1 MAGWE
6 ERFGDY
12 VGRLGDVLGHADR
25 RAPLRA
31 YTTGLLLPGERESVE
46 PMAARVD
53 PARVGAAHQSLHHFV
68 AKAAWDD
75 AALLEAVRG
84 HVLPAMLERGPV
96 RAWIV
101 DDTGLPKKGKLSVGV
116 ARQYCG
122 QLGKRDNCQVAVT
135 LSVATEQASLPI
147 AYRLYLPEAWAGD
160 PARRAMAGVPGEGE
174 VPTKPAVAPDPI
186 GQALAPRV
194 PPGGG
199 GAGARARRAMAGVPE
214 EVEFRTK
221 PAIALDQIGQA
232 LADGVPPGVVVTDAG
247 YGNDTDF
254 RDGVTAQGLPYV
266 AGIQGTTS
274 LWPPGAGPLPAKPR
288 SGRGRPP
295 KRLRRDPEH
304 QPLAA
309 ETLAAGLPAG
319 AWKVVTWRE
328 GTAGSLTSRFAAA
341 RVRPAHG
348 DTTRSE
354 PRAEEW
360 FLAEWPEG
368 ESEPTKY
375 WLSTLP
381 EAATLEEL
389 VATAKLRWRVE
400 RDFEELKQEL
410 GLGHFEGRGWRG
422 FHHHASLCIAAYA
435 FLVAERC
442 RFSPPGWRP
451 RLVAPERPAD
461 YRPRGSSRAPG
472 AAQPGLDRDP
482 APAPRGGADAAPAP
496 VPLLPAELRATAHAR
511 QLMTR

>member
-1 MAGWE
+1 MARSAMAGWE
-6 ERFGDY
+6 ERFDDY
-12 VGRLGDVLGHADR
+12 VERLGDVLGHADR

-31 YTTGLLLPGERESVE
+31 YTTGLLLPGERKSVE

-53 PARVGAAHQSLHHFV
+53 PGRVGAAHQSLHHFV

-75 AALLEAVRG
+75 AALLAAVRA
-84 HVLPAMLERGPV
+84 HALPAMLGRGPV
-96 RAWIV
+96 RAWLV
-101 DDTGLPKKGKLSVGV
+101 DDTGLPKKGRLSVGV

-122 QLGKRDNCQVAVT
+122 QLGKRESCQVAVT
-135 LSVATEQASLPI
+135 LSAANEHASLPV
-147 AYRLYLPEAWAGD
+147 AYRLYLPQAWAAD
-160 PARRAMAGVPGEGE
+160 PARRAMAGVPEEG
-174 VPTKPAVAPDPI
+174 A
-186 GQALAPRV
+186 
-194 PPGGG
+194 
-199 GAGARARRAMAGVPE
+199 
-214 EVEFRTK
+214 FRTK
-221 PAIALDQIGQA
+221 PAIALGQVRQA

-254 RDGVTAQGLPYV
+254 RDGITGLGLPYV
-266 AGIQGTTS
+266 AGIQGTTG
-274 LWPPGAGPLPAKPR
+274 LWPAGAGPLPPARR
-288 SGRGRPP
+288 SGKGGPP
-295 KRLRRDPEH
+295 KRLRRDPGP

-309 ETLAAGLPAG
+309 ERLAAGLPAG
-319 AWKVVTWRE
+319 AWRSVTWRE
-328 GTAGSLTSRFAAA
+328 GTAGSLASRFAAV
-341 RVRPAHG
+341 RVRPAH
-348 DTTRSE
+348 DDFRLSE

-360 FLAEWPEG
+360 LLAEWPEG

-381 EAATLEEL
+381 GAATLEEL

-435 FLVAERC
+435 FLVAERR

-451 RLVAPERPAD
+451 RLAAPERPAG

-472 AAQPGLDRDP
+472 AARPGLDRDP
-482 APAPRGGADAAPAP
+482 APAPRGGADAPPAAL
-496 VPLLPAELRATAHAR
+496 PLLPASLPATVCA
-511 QLMTR
+511 QQFMTR

>member
-6 ERFGDY
+6 ERFDDY
-12 VGRLGDVLGHADR
+12 VERLGDTLGHADR
-25 RAPLRA
+25 RGPLRA
-31 YTTGLLLPGERESVE
+31 YATGLLLPGERKSVE

-75 AALLEAVRG
+75 AALLRAVRDYA
-84 HVLPAMLERGPV
+84 LPAIEEHGPI
-96 RAWIV
+96 RAWLV
-101 DDTGLPKKGKLSVGV
+101 DDTGLPKKGRLSVGV

-122 QLGKRDNCQVAVT
+122 QLGKRENCQVAVT
-135 LSVATEQASLPI
+135 LSVASEHASLPV
-147 AYRLYLPEAWAGD
+147 AYRLYLPEAWAAD
-160 PARRAMAGVPGEGE
+160 PARRA
-174 VPTKPAVAPDPI
+174 T
-186 GQALAPRV
+186 
-194 PPGGG
+194 
-199 GAGARARRAMAGVPE
+199 AGVPE
-214 EVEFRTK
+214 EVEVRTK
-221 PAIALDQIGQA
+221 PAIALEQIGRA

-254 RDGVTAQGLPYV
+254 RAGVTALGLAYV
-266 AGIQGTTS
+266 AGILGTTG
-274 LWPPGAGPLPAKPR
+274 LWPPGAGPLPAAPW

-319 AWKVVTWRE
+319 AWRTVTWRE
-328 GTAGSLTSRFAAA
+328 GTAGPLSSRFAAV
-341 RVRPAHG
+341 RVRPAH
-348 DTTRSE
+348 DDFRLAE

-368 ESEPTKY
+368 EDEPTKY

-422 FHHHASLCIAAYA
+422 FHHHASLCIAAYG

-442 RFSPPGWRP
+442 RFFPPGWRP
-451 RLVAPERPAD
+451 RPRVPERPAG
-461 YRPRGSSRAPG
+461 YRPRNSPRAPR
-472 AAQPGLDRDP
+472 AAQPGVDRDL
-482 APAPRGGADAAPAP
+482 APAPRGRPDAPPAAL
-496 VPLLPAELRATAHAR
+496 PLLPTSLPATVRA
-511 QLMTR
+511 QQFMTR

>member
-1 MAGWE
+1 MADWE
-6 ERFGDY
+6 ERFGGY
-12 VGRLGDVLGHADR
+12 VERLGDVLGHADR

-31 YTTGLLLPGERESVE
+31 YTTGLLLPGERMSVE
-46 PMAARVD
+46 PMAAGVD
-53 PARVGAAHQSLHHFV
+53 PGRVGAAHQSLHHFV

-75 AALLEAVRG
+75 ASLLKAVRD
-84 HVLPAMLERGPV
+84 HVLPAMLERGPI
-96 RAWIV
+96 RAWLV

-135 LSVATEQASLPI
+135 LSVATEHASLPI

-160 PARRAMAGVPGEGE
+160 PARRAAAGVPDE
-174 VPTKPAVAPDPI
+174 VAFA
-186 GQALAPRV
+186 
-194 PPGGG
+194 
-199 GAGARARRAMAGVPE
+199 
-214 EVEFRTK
+214 TK
-221 PAIALDQIGQA
+221 PAIALGQVERA

-254 RDGVTAQGLPYV
+254 RDGVTAAGLPYV
-266 AGIQGTTS
+266 AGIQGTTG
-274 LWPPGAGPLPAKPR
+274 LWPPGAGPLPAAPR
-288 SGRGRPP
+288 GGKGRPP

-304 QPLAA
+304 RPLAA
-309 ETLAAGLPAG
+309 EELAAGLPG
-319 AWKVVTWRE
+319 DAWKAVTWRE
-328 GTAGSLTSRFAAA
+328 GTAGPLASRFAAV
-341 RVRPAHG
+341 RVRPAH
-348 DTTRSE
+348 DDFRLSE

-368 ESEPTKY
+368 EKEPTKY

-381 EAATLEEL
+381 EATSLEDL
-389 VATAKLRWRVE
+389 VATAKLRWRIE

-422 FHHHASLCIAAYA
+422 FHHHASLCVAAYG

-451 RLVAPERPAD
+451 EPEARERPAG

-472 AAQPGLDRDP
+472 AAQPALDRDL
-482 APAPRGGADAAPAP
+482 APAPRGGAAAPAAP
-496 VPLLPAELRATAHAR
+496 MPLLPAGPRATAHAR
-511 QLMTR
+511 QLMTP

>member
-6 ERFGDY
+6 ERFDDY

-31 YTTGLLLPGERESVE
+31 YTTGLLLPGERKSVE

-75 AALLEAVRG
+75 AALLRAVRA
-84 HVLPAMLERGPV
+84 HALPAMLERGPV
-96 RAWIV
+96 RARLV

-135 LSVATEQASLPI
+135 LSVATEHASLPV
-147 AYRLYLPEAWAGD
+147 AYRLYLPEAWADD
-160 PARRAMAGVPGEGE
+160 PARRA
-174 VPTKPAVAPDPI
+174 
-186 GQALAPRV
+186 L
-194 PPGGG
+194 
-199 GAGARARRAMAGVPE
+199 AGVPE
-214 EVEFRTK
+214 EVGFATK
-221 PAIALDQIGQA
+221 PSIALDQIRQA

-247 YGNDTDF
+247 YGNDTEF
-254 RDGVTAQGLPYV
+254 REGATAQGLPYV
-266 AGIQGTTS
+266 AGIQGSTT
-274 LWPPGAGPLPAKPR
+274 LWGPGAGPLPAEPR
-288 SGRGRPP
+288 AGRGRPA
-295 KRLRRDPEH
+295 KRLRRDAEH
-304 QPLAA
+304 RPLAA
-309 ETLAAGLPAG
+309 GALARGLPAA
-319 AWKVVTWRE
+319 AWRTVTWRE
-328 GTAGSLTSRFAAA
+328 GTAGELASRFAAV

-348 DTTRSE
+348 DTARTA
-354 PRAEEW
+354 PRPEEW

-368 ESEPTKY
+368 EKEPTKY

-381 EAATLEEL
+381 ATTAIKGL
-389 VATAKLRWRVE
+389 VATAKLRWRIE

-422 FHHHASLCIAAYA
+422 FHHHAPLCIAAYG

-451 RLVAPERPAD
+451 RLEAPERRAD
-461 YRPRGSSRAPG
+461 YRPRGSSRAPR
-472 AAQPGLDRDP
+472 AAQPGLDRDL

-496 VPLLPAELRATAHAR
+496 MSLLPAGLRASARAHR
-511 QLMTR
+511 LMTL